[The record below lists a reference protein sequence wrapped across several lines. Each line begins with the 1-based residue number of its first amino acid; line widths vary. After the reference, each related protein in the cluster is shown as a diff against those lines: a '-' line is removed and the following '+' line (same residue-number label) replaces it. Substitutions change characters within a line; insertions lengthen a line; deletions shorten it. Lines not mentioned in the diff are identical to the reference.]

1 MITHE
6 SYDVI
11 IVGGGIQGCS
21 SAYQLALRGLNVLV
35 LEKDSCGRHA
45 SGANAGGVRCLNR
58 LPEEIP
64 LSLAAQKKWLHL
76 ENELEADCGFR
87 PTGQIRIAENELDL
101 GKLEQRFKLVDS
113 LGYQHEEIIDRDE
126 LRRLVPAVA
135 KHCIG
140 GLICRKDGYANPYLT
155 TQAYRLRAERL
166 GVKIL
171 ERHPVDSI
179 ERKEGWL
186 VSAAN
191 RLFHSQILVNAAGAW
206 GDRIAAMVGDNVPLK
221 AEALALMVTMP
232 TKHFIDP
239 VVGMVSR
246 KLSFKQMQNGT
257 VIIGGAIQAD
267 VVGDRQQTKLDFAHL
282 RESAMTVNAVF
293 PNLANLPIV
302 RAWAGI
308 EGVMPDKLPVI
319 GPSLVASDVFH
330 VFGFSAHGF
339 QLAPVIGL
347 VIADLATKGHSDFN
361 LSAFRIDRFKN

>member
-1 MITHE
+1 MRPQE

-21 SAYQLALRGLNVLV
+21 SAYHLASRGLNVLV
-35 LEKDSCGRHA
+35 LEGESCGRHA

-64 LSLAAQKKWLHL
+64 LSLAAQDLWLSL
-76 ENELEADCGFR
+76 EKELQADCGFR
-87 PTGQIRIAENELDL
+87 PTGQIRVAENQADL
-101 GKLEQRFKLVDS
+101 GKLEQRFKLVDA
-113 LGYQHEEIIDRDE
+113 LGYRHEEMIDRDE
-126 LRRLVPAVA
+126 LRRLVPAIA

-140 GLICRKDGYANPYLT
+140 GLICRKDGYAKPFLT
-155 TQAYRLRAERL
+155 TQAYRRRAASL
-166 GVKIL
+166 GARIL

-179 ERKEGWL
+179 QRTDGWL

-191 RLFHSQILVNAAGAW
+191 RLFHSRVLVNAAGAW
-206 GDRIAAMVGDNVPLK
+206 GDRIAAMLGDSAPLK

-239 VVGMVSR
+239 VVGMASR

-267 VVGDRQQTKLDFAHL
+267 VVGDRRQTKLEFCHL

-293 PNLANLPIV
+293 PDMAKVPIV

-319 GPSLVASDVFH
+319 GPSSVAPEVLH
-330 VFGFSAHGF
+330 AFGFSAHGF
-339 QLAPVIGL
+339 QLAPIIGL
-347 VIADLATKGHSDFN
+347 VIADLVTKGQSDFD
-361 LSAFRIDRFKN
+361 LSAFHIDRFKK